1 MTQDWKQLTQSSR
14 KELSPKQMSFNAAV
28 TAFLNI
34 KDGIASNQLDYFKFD
49 LGIIGPY
56 ALA

>member
-1 MTQDWKQLTQSSR
+1 
-14 KELSPKQMSFNAAV
+14 MSFNAAV

-49 LGIIGPY
+49 FNLASEKEVL
-56 ALA
+56 ALVGGNASGRVQR